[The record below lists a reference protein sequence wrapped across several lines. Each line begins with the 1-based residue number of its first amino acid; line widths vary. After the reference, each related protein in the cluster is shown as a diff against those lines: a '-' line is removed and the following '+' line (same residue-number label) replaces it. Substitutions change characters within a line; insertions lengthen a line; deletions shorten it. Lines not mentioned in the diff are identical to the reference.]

1 MTRTAC
7 LIYGAISYAIF
18 FGVFLYNAAFLA
30 NVVVPKTIDSGQ
42 PGPLLQA
49 LLINLGLLTVFA
61 VQHTGMARPAF
72 KRWLTRVVPEPIER
86 ATYVLAS
93 SLVFIAFFYLWQPMP
108 DVILQ
113 AESAGARAALSGLF
127 VVGVLTVLYS
137 TFLIDHFDL
146 FGMRQ
151 VVLYFRGRPYECKK
165 FSNPSLYRFVRHP
178 LYIGWF
184 ITFWATP
191 DMTQGHL
198 LLAIVTTAY
207 ILLAIPIEER
217 DLLEA
222 LGDDYREWREATP
235 SLIPFLKSGAAESK
249 PASQAE
255 NIAGSDLGGPSRGER

>member
-1 MTRTAC
+1 MKRTAF
-7 LIYGAISYAIF
+7 LIYGAVSYAIF
-18 FGVFLYNAAFLA
+18 LSVFLYNAAFLA
-30 NVVVPKTIDSGQ
+30 NVVVPKTIDSGTA
-42 PGPLLQA
+42 GLPLEA
-49 LLINLGLLTVFA
+49 LLINLGLLSVFA

-93 SLVFIAFFYLWQPMP
+93 SLVFIALFYLWRPMP
-108 DVILQ
+108 EVVFQ
-113 AESAGARAALSGLF
+113 AESEGVRTALTGLF

-146 FGMRQ
+146 FGLRQ
-151 VVLYFRGRPYECKK
+151 VVLYFRGRPYESKR

-198 LLAIVTTAY
+198 LLAVVTTAY
-207 ILLAIPIEER
+207 ILVAIPIEER
-217 DLLEA
+217 DLLDV
-222 LGDDYREWREATP
+222 LGDDYREWRAHTP
-235 SLIPFLKSGAAESK
+235 ALIPFLKPRAAKSDR
-249 PASQAE
+249 ASDA
-255 NIAGSDLGGPSRGER
+255 